1 MGLRQ
6 NEEIC
11 DYILT
16 AYCLGVVW
24 KQSEWNCYFSGQSER
39 IWHFLRPDGQFEQ
52 ILTFLVYACCN
63 PNIFGEIFEILSVHK
78 TEIFGNFHLA
88 SSPIIGGPAWWE
100 WHGNV
105 WTSSKFAKSNSDK
118 WHVTSLPHLA
128 TSLLAQISKLTL
140 FWHTTILNLDPSTP
154 FYWNL
159 SGPP

>member
-16 AYCLGVVW
+16 AYRLGVVW
-24 KQSEWNCYFSGQSER
+24 KRSERNCYFSGQSER
-39 IWHFLRPDGQFEQ
+39 IWHFLRPDGQSEQ

-88 SSPIIGGPAWWE
+88 SSPIIGGPYRMFE
-100 WHGNV
+100 LHQRLRVEG
-105 WTSSKFAKSNSDK
+105 
-118 WHVTSLPHLA
+118 
-128 TSLLAQISKLTL
+128 
-140 FWHTTILNLDPSTP
+140 LD
-154 FYWNL
+154 
-159 SGPP
+159 